1 MVIHQVR
8 AWGGGNYRNSFDMGR
23 FWFDLNAREE
33 RGGHFDGTEILEIIN
48 EGKKPHFMIV

>member
-8 AWGGGNYRNSFDMGR
+8 AWGENYRNSFDMGR

-33 RGGHFDGTEILEIIN
+33 RGGLFDVTEILKIIN
-48 EGKKPHFMIV
+48 EGKKPYFMIV

>member
-8 AWGGGNYRNSFDMGR
+8 GWGGGNYRNSFDMGR
-23 FWFDLNAREE
+23 FWFDLNTREE
-33 RGGHFDGTEILEIIN
+33 RGGHFDGTEIFEIIN